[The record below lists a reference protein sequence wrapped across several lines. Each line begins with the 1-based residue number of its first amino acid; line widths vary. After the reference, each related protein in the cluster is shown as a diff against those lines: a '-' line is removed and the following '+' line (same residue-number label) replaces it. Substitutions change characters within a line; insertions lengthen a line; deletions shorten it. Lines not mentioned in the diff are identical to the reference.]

1 MEGHAY
7 LQAAL
12 QPESD
17 RDGESE
23 GHLDRHPPLQ
33 GAREDQGQDHGTDRL
48 RPQRRE
54 TETAAARPGTQERV
68 HGA

>member
-1 MEGHAY
+1 MEGHAN

-33 GAREDQGQDHGTDRL
+33 GAREDQGQDHGADRT

-54 TETAAARPGTQERV
+54 TEEVAARSGTQKCV